1 MGDYSEEMMHAAL
14 EINLPNYAN
23 AIVSAD
29 EIIRAIENVA
39 ARLCNA

>member
-1 MGDYSEEMMHAAL
+1 MHAAF

-29 EIIRAIENVA
+29 EIIGAIELTEGTA
-39 ARLCNA
+39 QRPLNA